1 MTLTHL
7 LHCHNTLK
15 EEIILLHGTG
25 NSFILRGD
33 ILPQPRINFIS
44 LIKHSLT
51 DVLLTGDQS
60 ITDAFSYCRMNKRI
74 WYETAPWK
82 YEFIQELSKVIPNKY
97 LRDFRTSCGC
107 LKGIQL
113 SLNNSEVIK
122 KYDFR
127 KLGKPRMDAVILQ
140 YHYRDHPLFKSY
152 MESVS
157 HSRVNE
163 TASSKFEKAVKK
175 YYQIKNI

>member
-1 MTLTHL
+1 MLNEQKLAGKYTTVGEYGKVVTLS
-7 LHCHNTLK
+7 NEK
-15 EEIILLHGTG
+15 G

-33 ILPQPRINFIS
+33 ILPQPRTDFIS
-44 LIKHSLT
+44 LIKYSLS

-113 SLNNSEVIK
+113 PLNNSEVIK
-122 KYDFR
+122 
-127 KLGKPRMDAVILQ
+127 
-140 YHYRDHPLFKSY
+140 
-152 MESVS
+152 
-157 HSRVNE
+157 
-163 TASSKFEKAVKK
+163 
-175 YYQIKNI
+175 